1 MPMRNNNEL
10 LKDRRTVIP
19 EVQVIDEEWV
29 EFRKDMFGSDFEMND
44 DHNMRNAIIQID
56 DRE

>member
-1 MPMRNNNEL
+1 MRNNNEI
-10 LKDRRTVIP
+10 LKDRRTVIS

-44 DHNMRNAIIQID
+44 ENNMKNVIVGID
-56 DRE
+56 DRD